1 MDLTEIN
8 QKIDK
13 VLEYQEKQAK
23 YAKIKFWVMLVLIVV
38 FFILP
43 LVLLPFAINQFLDV
57 YGVSME
63 NAQNNSGQ
71 FSALLNLFQ

>member
-1 MDLTEIN
+1 
-8 QKIDK
+8 
-13 VLEYQEKQAK
+13 
-23 YAKIKFWVMLVLIVV
+23 MLVLIVV

>member
-71 FSALLNLFQ
+71 FSALLNLLQ